1 MSGINDIN
9 RLRQKGYKPKAG
21 DRVVS
26 RVSGAAGEIVK
37 INRLNKS
44 SPLVVKWDKSGSR
57 SNENMSSIKPQGSD
71 N

>member
-1 MSGINDIN
+1 LNDLN
-9 RLRQKGYKPKAG
+9 RLREEGYRPKAG
-21 DRVVS
+21 DRVVA

-44 SPLVVKWDKSGSR
+44 SPLVVRWDKSGSK
-57 SNENMSSIKPQGSD
+57 SNENMSSVKPQGSE